1 MVTIMAKKKEILD
14 KPSSGI
20 FLLVLACFLLSGFSG
35 LTYEILWTRM
45 MVKIIGSAPF
55 AVSIILS
62 IFMGGLGL
70 GSYLAGRIVD
80 RFRQPLA
87 LVKLY
92 GLLELLIAV
101 YALLIPLLPSAFQ
114 PFQTLLYNGLYDRFL
129 LYHLATFM
137 ISAVILGLPVICMGA
152 TLPILCRFYVA
163 NLTQLGTHT
172 GRLYGLN
179 TIGAALGSLSC
190 GFWLISLWGVSGTLA
205 VAVAI
210 NFMIGLACLA
220 LGRKARLTLAPKV
233 TEPAGHKKAKR
244 KKQMIDREPSGTFE
258 RKAALVIFGIS
269 GFCAMASEVIWTRLL
284 GLIVGPTAYSFT
296 IVLVTFITGLAL
308 GSLLFGYLADRVK
321 NAFRLLLL
329 TQIAAAL
336 LVLGVSQLLGSSQLF
351 FAKLIFTF
359 KDQFALQSLLKA
371 ALLFG
376 FMILPTLCFGACFP
390 LVGKITT
397 RSVDQ
402 VGRSIGRAYM
412 VNTAGALLGPIC
424 AGFVLIPL
432 AGKESGLSLVV
443 GLQLLTCLL
452 VAGVLLVKGQQ
463 RPLRF
468 GGLAAPVMAGLV
480 LCFYYPAFNHLQLA
494 TGKYQRF
501 ETIRSELT
509 GSGWLESLWQG
520 PQILARSEK
529 QELVFYGD
537 GIGGFTTVTRS
548 ADAMGNIKYSLAN
561 SGKPDAS
568 SRGDMATQTLLAHFP
583 MLFQKDPQTVMVIG
597 LASGVTA
604 GEVLWYPVEQLD
616 VLEINDRVVAASE
629 FFSPWNNQVL
639 TDPRTRLILQDA
651 RAHLQLTA
659 RNYDVIISE
668 PSNPWMAGLAALF
681 TRDFFSLAKDR
692 LTDEGVFV
700 QWMHAYQMDWETFA
714 LVGRTFAGVF
724 PNSLLL
730 VTKPSGGG
738 NDYLL
743 VGFKSPGRLNPA
755 YADRKLSFARRS
767 KNVDLKDP
775 RLLYRMIL
783 SQNLPQLFGPGLVH
797 TDDRPR
803 LEFTA
808 PKLMYSSG
816 MQIKIYQKIHS
827 QRWPSLARD
836 TIEVIRQVAED
847 TDSQIDFA
855 AYALSLYSPFNG
867 MLDSARA
874 TAGQKKRFFDLM
886 ENYCAENELDFSI
899 FTDSELEQRCLTVQ
913 IDVIAKNMDRLPDR
927 QLSYG
932 YLGTL
937 YSLKG
942 QYSESRHYYEK
953 ASAPGPLA
961 AQMHNNLGVALVA
974 QERVDEAIHHFSE
987 AVRLD
992 PDYSRSHFNLGYV
1005 RSGQNRLDEAI
1016 GHYTAALGINPD
1028 QAETHYR
1035 LGLALAGQ
1043 NRLDEAINRFS
1054 EAVRLDPYHADAY
1067 NDLGVALAMQGRLDE
1082 AGSCYAKLLKQKPD
1096 SLKAHYNLGLLYSK
1110 QGRLDAAVRHFS
1122 EAIRLN
1128 PEYQDAYNA
1137 QGVALT
1143 RQGRLDEAIRQFYQA
1158 LRLNPD
1164 FAGAHNNLGIALVRN
1179 GMPQDAAGHFKEAL
1193 RLNPGFASARNNLNK
1208 ILALRHN

>member
-1 MVTIMAKKKEILD
+1 MTANKKKILN

-20 FLLVLACFLLSGFSG
+20 FLLVLTCFFLSGFSG
-35 LTYEILWTRM
+35 LIYEILWTRM

-70 GSYLAGRIVD
+70 GSYLAGRFVD
-80 RFRQPLA
+80 RFQNPLA

-101 YALLIPLLPSAFQ
+101 YALLIPLLLTAFQ
-114 PFQTLLYNGLYDRFL
+114 PLQTMIYNGLYDRFIV
-129 LYHLATFM
+129 YHLATFM

-163 NLTQLGTHT
+163 NLTRLGTHT

-179 TIGAALGSLSC
+179 TIGAALGSLAC

-210 NFMIGLACLA
+210 NFMIGLICLVFS
-220 LGRKARLTLAPKV
+220 RKARLRLADKV
-233 TEPAGHKKAKR
+233 AQNCNPEKQKL
-244 KKQMIDREPSGTFE
+244 KKQVINHKSHSSFE

-284 GLIVGPTAYSFT
+284 GLIVGPTTYSFT

-308 GSLLFGYLADRVK
+308 GSLIFGYLADRVK

-336 LVLGVSQLLGSSQLF
+336 LVLGISQLLGGSQLF

-359 KDQFALQSLLKA
+359 KDQFALQNFLKA

-397 RSVDQ
+397 RSVER

-412 VNTAGALLGPIC
+412 VNTVGALLGPIC

-432 AGKESGLSLVV
+432 VGKESGLSLVV
-443 GLQLLTCLL
+443 GLQLITCLL
-452 VAGVLLVKGQQ
+452 TAGVQLAKNKQGLPQ
-463 RPLRF
+463 F
-468 GGLAAPVMAGLV
+468 GGLAAPVLAGLV

-494 TGKYQRF
+494 TGKYHRF
-501 ETIRSELT
+501 ETIKTELA
-509 GSGWLESLWQG
+509 GSGWLKSLWRG
-520 PQILARSEK
+520 SKILARSDK
-529 QELVFYGD
+529 RELVYYGD

-548 ADAMGNIKYSLAN
+548 ADALGNIKYSLAN

-583 MLFQKDPQTVMVIG
+583 MLFQKNPRTVMVIG

-616 VLEINDRVVAASE
+616 VLEINDQVAAASN
-629 FFSPWNNQVL
+629 FFSPWNNRVL
-639 TDPRTRLILQDA
+639 SDPRTRLILQDA
-651 RAHLQLTA
+651 RAHLQLTT

-668 PSNPWMAGLAALF
+668 PSNPWMAGLASLF
-681 TRDFFSLAKDR
+681 TRDYFSLAKDR
-692 LTDEGVFV
+692 LTEEGVFV
-700 QWMHAYQMDWETFA
+700 QWMQAYQMDWKTFA
-714 LVGRTFAGVF
+714 MVGRTFAGVF

-730 VTKPSGGG
+730 ATKPAGGG
-738 NDYLL
+738 ADYLL
-743 VGFKSPGRLNPA
+743 VGFKGQNRLNPA
-755 YADRKLSFARRS
+755 DADRKLSYAQKS
-767 KNVDLKDP
+767 KNVTLKDP
-775 RLLYRMIL
+775 RLLYRLIV
-783 SQNLPQLFGPGLVH
+783 SQNLPQLFGTGVIH
-797 TDDRPR
+797 TDSRPR
-803 LEFTA
+803 LEFAA
-808 PKLMYSSG
+808 PKLMYG
-816 MQIKIYQKIHS
+816 GDQQFQIYRKIRDK
-827 QRWPSLARD
+827 RWPSLPMD
-836 TIEVIRQVAED
+836 TIDVIRRVAEN

-855 AYALSLYSPFNG
+855 AYALSLYAPFSG
-867 MLDSARA
+867 MLDPAQA
-874 TAGQKKRFFDLM
+874 TAGQKKRYFEMM
-886 ENYCAENELDFSI
+886 ENYCAENELEFSI
-899 FTDSELEQRCLTVQ
+899 FTDPELEQRCLAAQ
-913 IDVIAKNMDRLPDR
+913 IDVITGQMERLPDR
-927 QLSYG
+927 LLSCG

-942 QYSESRHYYEK
+942 DYNESRHYYEK
-953 ASAPGPLA
+953 ASAPDPLS
-961 AQMHNNLGVALVA
+961 AQMHNNLGVALIK
-974 QERVDEAIHHFSE
+974 QGRVDEATRHFSE
-987 AVRLD
+987 AVRVD
-992 PDYSRSHFNLGYV
+992 PDYARSHFNLGYV
-1005 RSGQNRLDEAI
+1005 RSRQNRLDEAI
-1016 GHYTAALGINPD
+1016 DHYTAALRLNPNLA
-1028 QAETHYR
+1028 QTHYR
-1035 LGLALAGQ
+1035 LGLALAGR
-1043 NRLDEAINRFS
+1043 NRLDEAIHRFF
-1054 EAVRLDPYHADAY
+1054 EAVRLEPSLADVY
-1067 NDLGVALAMQGRLDE
+1067 NDLGVALAKQGRLDE
-1082 AGSCYAKLLKQKPD
+1082 AIVCYATLLKRKPGF
-1096 SLKAHYNLGLLYSK
+1096 SKAHYNLGLLYSN
-1110 QGRLDAAVRHFS
+1110 QGRLDEAIGHFS
-1122 EAIRLN
+1122 EALRFN
-1128 PEYQDAYNA
+1128 PDYQDAYNA
-1137 QGVALT
+1137 KGVALT
-1143 RQGRLDEAIRQFYQA
+1143 RQGRLDEAIRHFHQV

-1164 FAGAHNNLGIALVRN
+1164 FAGAHNNLGIALTRN

-1208 ILALRHN
+1208 VLALRPD